1 MTNVVNLRMA
11 RKQKARSEK
20 EQVASENRA
29 LHGRSKAEKL
39 RDRTQVEKAAAFVEG
54 HRLGRPDR
62 GKPDRDNSDHGK
74 S

>member
-39 RDRTQVEKAAAFVEG
+39 RDRIEAEKAQSFVEG
-54 HRLGRPDR
+54 HRLDGRDR
-62 GKPDRDNSDHGK
+62 T
-74 S
+74 

>member
-1 MTNVVNLRMA
+1 VTNVVNLRMA

-20 EQVASENRA
+20 EQAASENRA

-39 RDRTQVEKAAAFVEG
+39 RDRIGAEKAQSFVEG
-54 HRLGRPDR
+54 HRLDGRD
-62 GKPDRDNSDHGK
+62 K

>member
-29 LHGRSKAEKL
+29 LHGRSGAEKQ
-39 RDRTQVEKAAAFVEG
+39 RDRIEAEKAQSFVEG
-54 HRLGRPDR
+54 HRLDS
-62 GKPDRDNSDHGK
+62 RDK

>member
-20 EQVASENRA
+20 EQAASENRA

-39 RDRTQVEKAAAFVEG
+39 RDRIGTEKAQSFVEG
-54 HRLGRPDR
+54 HRLDGRD
-62 GKPDRDNSDHGK
+62 K